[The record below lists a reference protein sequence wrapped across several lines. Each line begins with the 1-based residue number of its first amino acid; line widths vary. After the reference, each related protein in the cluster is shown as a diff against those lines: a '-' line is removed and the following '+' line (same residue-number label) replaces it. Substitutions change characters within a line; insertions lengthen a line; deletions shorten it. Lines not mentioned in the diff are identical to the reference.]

1 MADQDHIAV
10 ANPGPTSSL
19 NLLTGLDLD
28 GIGFQLT
35 VDPQTLSNDIHTYD
49 PNSGTSPLVAV
60 CRKYVRL
67 MFDAYLAVDPTMSQ
81 LPPPEEP

>member
-10 ANPGPTSSL
+10 ANPGPRCSL
-19 NLLTGLDLD
+19 NLLTGADLD

-49 PNSGTSPLVAV
+49 PNSSTSPLVAV

-67 MFDAYLAVDPTMSQ
+67 MFK
-81 LPPPEEP
+81 